1 MNDNKKW
8 LVAIHYIRTCTKWCL
23 FAVATGIAC
32 GLVGTALYYMVVEAN
47 ALRGKF
53 PNLLWLLPVAGLI
66 IVKFYHMLNIPEDKG
81 PDLIFDSVRES
92 NHVPSQVVV
101 TSAISTVITHLFG
114 GSAGRVG
121 AALQIGGGISS
132 GLSKYF
138 HLNPRDRSLFIM
150 CGMSGL
156 VSVLFGT
163 PLAATFL
170 SMEVISVGVI
180 YYAAL
185 LPCLVTAITAF
196 FVAELLGIR
205 PMQYVIAEI
214 PADSMG
220 NLARVA
226 LFSVGC
232 ALVSIAFCLAIR
244 ELNVH
249 LKKWFPNQYVR
260 VVLGAFAVI
269 ALTMLVGSQTYN
281 GSGGDLL
288 NLALVDG
295 SARPYDFALKLVFT
309 AITLACGFKGGGVFP
324 AFIVGATFGCVA
336 GPLFGLSPQFAAAL
350 GMVAVFCGAI
360 NCPIASMLLSVEVF
374 GGEGVIFF
382 AIACAISFVFS
393 GYFSLFP
400 GQNFIFSKLRI
411 EYRTSK
417 LRSKDVEIPED
428 SKMDE

>member
-8 LVAIHYIRTCTKWCL
+8 IVALHYIQTCTKWCL
-23 FAVATGIAC
+23 FAAATGIAC

-53 PNLLWLLPVAGLI
+53 PQLLWLLPIAGLI

-81 PDLIFDSVRES
+81 ADLIFDSVRES
-92 NHVPSQVVV
+92 NHVPLQVVV

-185 LPCLVTAITAF
+185 LPCLVTALTAF
-196 FVAELLGIR
+196 FVAELFGIK
-205 PMQYVIAEI
+205 PMEYVLSEI
-214 PADSMG
+214 PADSVM
-220 NLARVA
+220 AIVRVA
-226 LFSVGC
+226 VFSIGC
-232 ALVSIAFCLAIR
+232 AVVSILFCLAIK
-244 ELNVH
+244 ELNVL
-249 LKKWFPNQYVR
+249 LKKWIPNQYLR
-260 VVLGAFAVI
+260 VMFGAFVVI
-269 ALTMLVGSQTYN
+269 GLTMLVGNQTYN

-288 NLALVDG
+288 NLALQEG
-295 SARPYDFALKLVFT
+295 SSKPYDFALKLIFT

-324 AFIVGATFGCVA
+324 AFIVGATFGCFF
-336 GPLFGLSPQFAAAL
+336 GPVFGLSSQFAAAL

-360 NCPIASMLLSVEVF
+360 NCPIASVLLSVEIF
-374 GGEGVIFF
+374 GGEGIIFF

-417 LRSKDVEIPED
+417 LRSKDED
-428 SKMDE
+428 VQENN

>member
-1 MNDNKKW
+1 MNDKKKW
-8 LVAIHYIRTCTKWCL
+8 LIALHYIRTCTRWCM

-32 GLVGTALYYMVVEAN
+32 GLVGTGLYYMVAGAN
-47 ALRGKF
+47 ELRSRY

-66 IVKFYHMLNIPEDKG
+66 IVKFYHMLDIPEDKG

-92 NHVPSQVVV
+92 NHVPPQVVV

-185 LPCLVTAITAF
+185 LPCLLTALTSF
-196 FVAELLGIR
+196 FVAELFGIK

-214 PADSMG
+214 PADSVITIVKVG
-220 NLARVA
+220 I
-226 LFSVGC
+226 FSVGC
-232 ALVSIAFCLAIR
+232 ALVSILFCLAIK
-244 ELNVH
+244 ELNVY
-249 LKKWFPNQYVR
+249 LKKWLPNQYVR
-260 VVLGAFAVI
+260 VVIGAFAVI
-269 ALTMLVGSQTYN
+269 GLTLLVGKQTYN
-281 GSGGDLL
+281 GSGGELL
-288 NLALVDG
+288 NLALVEG
-295 SARPYDFALKLVFT
+295 SARPYDFALKLIFT

-324 AFIVGATFGCVA
+324 AFIVGAAFGCVA
-336 GPLFGLSPQFAAAL
+336 GPAL
-350 GMVAVFCGAI
+350 GLPAGFSAAIAMIAVFCGAV
-360 NCPIASMLLSVEVF
+360 NCPIASILLSVEVF
-374 GGEGVIFF
+374 GGEGLIFF

-400 GQNFIFSKLRI
+400 GQKFIFSKLRM
-411 EYRTSK
+411 EYRTSG
-417 LRSKDVEIPED
+417 LRSKDAEEGT
-428 SKMDE
+428 SE